1 MSSIRKKRGKKMMR
15 KEDIRSS
22 NKQIWSW
29 KKASNCMR
37 ELEFLGAKVVDASWR
52 SAQVSVLLVRGSFS
66 PPVSPLAML
75 VMEHEPENCIDL
87 GFWLSMVQLTWATP

>member
-1 MSSIRKKRGKKMMR
+1 MMR
-15 KEDIRSS
+15 KEDTGGS

-29 KKASNCMR
+29 KKASNCVR

-75 VMEHEPENCIDL
+75 VMEHEPENCVDFEFL
-87 GFWLSMVQLTWATP
+87 LSMVQLTWVTP